1 MFTGVSSGQGDV
13 SSVEMGHNRLVTQGG
28 WQWNFRKQ
36 GASNHHVATAGQDQS
51 ATRRNEVN
59 PNMKAIEVIAT
70 SIYITNFP
78 PEWNAKTIWNKCLEF
93 GIVVDVYISPRL
105 SKLRKKFAFV
115 RFIRIGDVNRMVVG
129 MSTKW
134 YGSYHLYACVA
145 RFSRKG
151 PASTMNGVQE
161 KSRIHGEAVKD
172 TNIHATGTTHPKGRP
187 VSNNTSYAD
196 MMKKGLHRSKVT
208 AKTSPPS
215 LVQEEVLIT
224 QRELL
229 PISDSAT
236 IVLGKV
242 KDLGFI
248 ENVSVVLKKEGFR
261 RVEVTYIG
269 GSWIWIEFDNRKA
282 CTRFKQRDD
291 LKSYFTVIQNV
302 SRQFVV
308 DDKVIWVEISG
319 MPLGAWSCEAFTKV
333 AAKSGE
339 VVFFDK
345 NATGGIGKGR
355 VCVRMDRKTKITDN
369 VMVELEG
376 IKHLVEVKEIGTW
389 MPNGVQLSDQELSD
403 DHNESEEEEEE
414 EEEQE
419 EFGDSFHD
427 EEDMLEMEDGEI
439 LGDEPAL
446 SQGNVPDKI
455 VDGAVEDVPI
465 KEAGGMQNRKAR
477 WGDEEVSE
485 EVVRSKEE
493 DPVATTQKQHSQ
505 TVDREESTETPSRP
519 PGFSKPADASP
530 SGVDGGVN
538 SGSSVHQ
545 PAPIHAMTLGSLD
558 SKEKEMVNILNG
570 MGNSNKVISVVEDM
584 EKFINI
590 GECLGYNMEG
600 CKESRSQL
608 IARMGETVVNL

>member
-1 MFTGVSSGQGDV
+1 
-13 SSVEMGHNRLVTQGG
+13 MGHDHPAPVGG
-28 WQWNFRKQ
+28 WKWNFRNP
-36 GASNHHVATAGQDQS
+36 GAKSHAASKAHDQP

-59 PNMKAIEVIAT
+59 PNLKAIEVIAT

-78 PEWNAKTIWNKCLEF
+78 PDWNAKLIWNKCLEF
-93 GIVVDVYISPRL
+93 GVVVDVYISARL
-105 SKLRKKFAFV
+105 SKLGKKFAFV
-115 RFIRIGDVNRMVVG
+115 RFIRIGNVNRLVEE
-129 MSTKW
+129 MSSKW

-151 PASTMNGVQE
+151 PANTMNGAQE

-172 TNIHATGTTHPKGRP
+172 TNIHASGSTHAKGRP
-187 VSNNTSYAD
+187 ASDNTSYAD

-269 GSWIWIEFDNRKA
+269 GSWIWIEFDNRNA

-291 LKSYFTVIQNV
+291 LKSYFTAIQNV
-302 SRQFVV
+302 SHQFVL
-308 DDKVIWVEISG
+308 DDKVVWVEISG

-339 VVFFDK
+339 VVFLDK

-369 VMVELEG
+369 VMVEPEG

-403 DHNESEEEEEE
+403 DHNESEED
-414 EEEQE
+414 EEQE
-419 EFGDSFHD
+419 EFGDYFHD

-465 KEAGGMQNRKAR
+465 KEAGGMQIRKAR
-477 WGDEEVSE
+477 WGDEEASV
-485 EVVRSKEE
+485 EVVSSKEE

-519 PGFSKPADASP
+519 PGFSKPAVASP
-530 SGVDGGVN
+530 SGVGGRVN

-545 PAPIHAMTLGSLD
+545 PAPIHALTLGSLD